1 MNGRL
6 YTARQEQT
14 VLTLKAYAKV
24 NLVLEV
30 LGRRGDGYHEI
41 ASLMQTIGLHDVL
54 TFEAADK
61 IEFSCSA
68 AELQTKDN
76 LVLKA
81 VRALRQATGEKAG
94 ARIALEKK
102 IPLATGLGG
111 GSSDAAAALKGLNI
125 LWDVGLTA
133 EKLADIG
140 AGIGSDVPFFIYGGT
155 CLSQGRGEK
164 ITPLPDIRRA
174 WLVLL
179 KPVITV
185 PVHKT
190 AALYGMLRPGHY
202 STGGLAAAAA
212 ERLQEG
218 EIETGMLYNTFDSV
232 AAEAYNGL
240 QWYREAMEKAGA
252 AGIHL
257 AGSGPLLFS
266 MFHSRKDALSVQAK
280 LSLINMDSILV
291 SGVARDEAGN

>member
-1 MNGRL
+1 M
-6 YTARQEQT
+6 
-14 VLTLKAYAKV
+14 LTLKAYAKV

-68 AELQTKDN
+68 AELQTNDN

-81 VRALRQATGEKAG
+81 VRALREATGEKAG
-94 ARIALEKK
+94 ARIALEKN
-102 IPLATGLGG
+102 IPPATGLGG

-125 LWDVGLTA
+125 LWDVGLSA
-133 EKLADIG
+133 EKLAEIG
-140 AGIGSDVPFFIYGGT
+140 AGIGSDVAFFIYGGT

-164 ITPLPDIRRA
+164 ITPLPDISTA
-174 WLVLL
+174 WFILL

-190 AALYGMLRPGHY
+190 AALYGMLKPGHY
-202 STGGLAAAAA
+202 SDRGLAAGAA
-212 ERLQEG
+212 ERLKEG
-218 EIETGMLYNTFDSV
+218 EIGAGMLYNTFDSI
-232 AAEAYNGL
+232 AADASNGL
-240 QWYREAMEKAGA
+240 ERYRVAMEKTGA

-266 MFHSRKDALSVQAK
+266 MFDSREDALSVQTK
-280 LSLINMDSILV
+280 LSLINMDSLLV
-291 SGVARDEAGN
+291 QGVDRDEAGY

>member
-1 MNGRL
+1 L
-6 YTARQEQT
+6 
-14 VLTLKAYAKV
+14 LTLKAYAKV

-54 TFEAADK
+54 TFESADK

-68 AELQTKDN
+68 AELQTNDN

-81 VRALRQATGEKAG
+81 VRALREATGEKAG

-133 EKLADIG
+133 EKLAEMG

-174 WLVLL
+174 WFVLL

-202 STGGLAAAAA
+202 SAGDLAAAAA

-218 EIETGMLYNTFDSV
+218 EREAGMLYNTFDSV
-232 AAEAYNGL
+232 APEAYNGL
-240 QWYREAMEKAGA
+240 QRYREAMEKAGA

-266 MFHSRKDALSVQAK
+266 MFHSREDALSVQTK